1 MDFGHQK
8 QRHDSPPVLR
18 KLEVKRT
25 KKELI
30 TRTSGKEKKV
40 EVSAHEEFVFQSG
53 NGGQEV
59 CFKKEL
65 PETYL
70 EWKC

>member
-1 MDFGHQK
+1 MNLGHQK
-8 QRHDSPPVLR
+8 QRHDSPPVLL
-18 KLEVKRT
+18 KLEVRRT

-30 TRTSGKEKKV
+30 TRTSEEEKKI
-40 EVSAHEEFVFQSG
+40 EISAHEEFVFQSG
-53 NGGQEV
+53 NGGREV
-59 CFKKEL
+59 CLKKEL